1 MGVKVVDFYTECSKQ
16 SLELDDLI
24 CESGL
29 TSWAS
34 FMNNQIGA
42 ACTIFPMHLNFLLC
56 DTSGLRGVM
65 LENYVYQYTI
75 LSILLIQILHAW
87 SFLNQGF
94 ARLYPRC
101 KSLLPSI
108 ST

>member
-1 MGVKVVDFYTECSKQ
+1 MGVKVVDFYSECSKQ
-16 SLELDDLI
+16 SLQLDDLMR
-24 CESGL
+24 ELDL

-34 FMNNQIGA
+34 WMNSQIGA

-56 DTSGLRGVM
+56 ATSRLRGVT
-65 LENYVYQYTI
+65 LENYVHQYTN
-75 LSILLIQILHAW
+75 LSIILIQILHAW

-94 ARLYPRC
+94 ARLYIRC
-101 KSLLPSI
+101 KSLLPTI